1 MESTA
6 YRNESRDIIKINS
19 FIKTQT
25 LCQNNQGILWCVVL
39 ENNNV
44 EKISISLYDYY
55 RDGEYKC
62 YTIHYVHT
70 LCLRC

>member
-55 RDGEYKC
+55 IGMENTNVILYIM
-62 YTIHYVHT
+62 YTHYV
-70 LCLRC
+70 